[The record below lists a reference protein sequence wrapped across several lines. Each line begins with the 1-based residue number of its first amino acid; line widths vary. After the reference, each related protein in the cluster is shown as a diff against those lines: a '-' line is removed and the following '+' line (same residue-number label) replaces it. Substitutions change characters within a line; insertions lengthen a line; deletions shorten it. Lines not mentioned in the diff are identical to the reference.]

1 MRQTTM
7 KFNNIEKKWYVIDA
21 DGLVLGRLAT
31 EVAKRLRGKDKPTFT
46 PHLDCGDYIIVI
58 NAEKIQ
64 LTGKKL
70 QDKKYYNHSQY
81 PGGLRTRNAQS
92 MLNKNAA
99 EIIEIAVKGMLPNTT
114 LGRKQ
119 LSHLHVYNKDQHQHQ
134 AQNPEVLTLG
144 TGGK

>member
-21 DGLVLGRLAT
+21 SGIVLGRLAT
-31 EVAKRLRGKDKPTFT
+31 EVAKKLRGKDKAIFT
-46 PHLDCGDYIIVI
+46 PYLDCGDFVIIV
-58 NAEKIQ
+58 NADKIK

-81 PGGLRTRNAQS
+81 PGGLRVRKAQD

-99 EIIEIAVKGMLPNTT
+99 ELIEIAIKGMLPNTT

-119 LSHLHVYNKDQHQHQ
+119 FTHLHVYNSDQHEHQ
-134 AQNPEVLTLG
+134 AQNPEIWVLD
-144 TGGK
+144 KK